1 MTVDY
6 DGVIIGGTVQG
17 REAAA
22 LAARQ
27 GARVALV
34 EPPGAVDRR
43 IHRQLLLMALAQA
56 GAVENAGW
64 GSLKHQ
70 VSALAAVAYPHLN
83 LDCLATSGVDVVLE
97 PGQFSLRPQLAVT
110 TLSRR
115 LRSRGYLLAPGTEVT
130 VPAIPGL
137 VETPYL
143 TLDTLLAL
151 ETLPES
157 AVVLGR
163 SGEAIAL
170 SQALALLGT
179 RTTLVTRGDTLLP
192 TEDADLSAFVA
203 ALLEASGVTLKLDTQ
218 LEEIRY
224 KDGFEISLSQG
235 DALSEPLRERLGAAS
250 LVLATASHPVLEG
263 LNLSRIGLQ
272 PRTIH
277 GKPTMLP
284 VDDRLAT
291 AHPRVF
297 ACGPALGGYWADAT
311 DHGDVAIALHN
322 LLYLPWR
329 KFSHLNRPALLHT
342 TPEYARLGLTAAQA
356 RRWFGSAAT
365 VVQVPFGQVLKA
377 HYGDDITGFCR
388 WVVGD
393 DGQILGAQICG
404 PGASELMYA
413 VALAVQQSIP
423 LQRLDQVPTLSPSLA
438 AMISVMVDSWQRQRW
453 HQGTWRRDWAENWF
467 NWRRTRRRRF

>member
-22 LAARQ
+22 LAARE

-34 EPPGAVDRR
+34 EPPGRVERG
-43 IHRQLLLMALAQA
+43 IHRQILLTALAQA
-56 GAVENAGW
+56 GAVENFGW
-64 GSLKHQ
+64 ESLRHR
-70 VSALAAVAYPHLN
+70 VSALGAIAYPHLN

-115 LRSRGYLLAPGTEVT
+115 LRARGYLLAPGTAVT
-130 VPAIPGL
+130 VPEIPGL
-137 VETPYL
+137 AETPYL

-192 TEDADLSAFVA
+192 TEDADMSAFVA
-203 ALLEASGVTLKLDTQ
+203 ALLEAAGVTLKLDTQ
-218 LEEIRY
+218 LEHIHHKE
-224 KDGFEISLSQG
+224 GFEVSLSHG
-235 DALSEPLRERLGAAS
+235 ERLSAAS

-263 LNLSRIGLQ
+263 LNLSRIGIQ

-277 GKPTMLP
+277 GNTTTLP

-297 ACGPALGGYWADAT
+297 ACGPALGGYWADAM

-329 KFSHLNRPALLHT
+329 KFSHLNRPALLPT

-356 RRWFGSAAT
+356 RRWYGSAVT
-365 VVQVPFGQVLKA
+365 VVQVPFGRVLKA

-388 WVVGD
+388 WVVD
-393 DGQILGAQICG
+393 DNGQILGAQVCG
-404 PGASELMYA
+404 PGASELMHT

-438 AMISVMVDSWQRQRW
+438 AMIPAMVGTWQQQRW
-453 HQGTWRRDWAENWF
+453 YQGTWRRDWAENWF
-467 NWRRTRRRRF
+467 NWRRTRRRRS

>member
-17 REAAA
+17 RKAAA
-22 LAARQ
+22 LAARE

-34 EPPGAVDRR
+34 EPPGAVDRA
-43 IHRQLLLMALAQA
+43 IHHQIWLTALAQA
-56 GAVENAGW
+56 GAKENFGW
-64 GSLKHQ
+64 DRLKCQ
-70 VSALAAVAYPHLN
+70 VSALAAIAYPHLH

-97 PGQFSLRPQLAVT
+97 PGQFSPRPQLAVT

-130 VPAIPGL
+130 VPEIPGL
-137 VETPYL
+137 AETPYL
-143 TLDTLLAL
+143 TIDRLLAL
-151 ETLPES
+151 ERLPES

-170 SQALALLGT
+170 AQALALLGT

-192 TEDADLSAFVA
+192 TEDADMSAFVA
-203 ALLEASGVTLKLDTQ
+203 ALLEAAGVTLQ
-218 LEEIRY
+218 LGTELEHIHY
-224 KDGFEISLSQG
+224 KAGFELSLNQG
-235 DALSEPLRERLGAAS
+235 DAISEPLSAAA

-263 LNLSRIGLQ
+263 LNLSAVGIQ
-272 PRTIH
+272 PKTIH
-277 GKPTMLP
+277 GNPTMLP

-311 DHGDVAIALHN
+311 DHSDVAIALHN

-329 KFSHLNRPALLHT
+329 KFSHLNRPALLPT
-342 TPEYARLGLTAAQA
+342 APEYARLGLTAAQA
-356 RRWFGSAAT
+356 RRWYGSAAT

-388 WVVGD
+388 WIVRD

-404 PGASELMYA
+404 PGASELMHT
-413 VALAVQQSIP
+413 VALAVHQRIP
-423 LQRLDQVPTLSPSLA
+423 LQRLEQVPTLSPSLA
-438 AMISVMVDSWQRQRW
+438 AMVPAMVDSWQQQRW

-467 NWRRTRRRRF
+467 NWRRTRRRRS